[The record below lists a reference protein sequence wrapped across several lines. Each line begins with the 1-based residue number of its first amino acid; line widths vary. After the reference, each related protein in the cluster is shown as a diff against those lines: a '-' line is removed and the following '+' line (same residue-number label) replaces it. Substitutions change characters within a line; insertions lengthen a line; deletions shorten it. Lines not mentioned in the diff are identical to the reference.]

1 MQSRANRNVFRSRLN
16 CPVST
21 SGWRNSAGKLF
32 HSRGPSSSSR
42 SPDGPLRCSVTPSNL
57 RSPYCR
63 QQFSISV
70 LDVVEPRAAWAT
82 RGPRPGGWWLLAL
95 MTVDHQLKGS
105 IRRHTWVQAGNV
117 TEQGWRRW
125 SRMSLMSRR
134 PDLWSTSALEIC
146 CHHWMSSICR
156 WHFIWNASSVF
167 TSADR
172 SVHVSAL

>member
-1 MQSRANRNVFRSRLN
+1 MNRQTYLGLYTVILPWFMLS
-16 CPVST
+16 S
-21 SGWRNSAGKLF
+21 
-32 HSRGPSSSSR
+32 SSSSR
-42 SPDGPLRCSVTPSNL
+42 SPDGPLRSSVTSSNL

-63 QQFSISV
+63 QLPSISV
-70 LDVVEPRAAWAT
+70 LNVVEPRAAWAT

-95 MTVDHQLKGS
+95 MTVHHQLKGS

-117 TEQGWRRW
+117 TEQGLATIKQDVTNEWKTWYLKHVCVR
-125 SRMSLMSRR
+125 
-134 PDLWSTSALEIC
+134 DTVC